1 MMNDEAKALALK
13 THAEAFKEFKA
24 YMGNNKPALDKYY
37 SNLVK
42 KQVSIVLKNIE
53 HVYPTDSRSAEFL
66 RLVQHHTKAI

>member
-1 MMNDEAKALALK
+1 MMSDEAKALATK
-13 THAEAFKEFKA
+13 IHKEAFQEFKV
-24 YMGNNKPALDKYY
+24 YMGNKQPALDKYY

-66 RLVQHHTKAI
+66 RLVQQHTKAI